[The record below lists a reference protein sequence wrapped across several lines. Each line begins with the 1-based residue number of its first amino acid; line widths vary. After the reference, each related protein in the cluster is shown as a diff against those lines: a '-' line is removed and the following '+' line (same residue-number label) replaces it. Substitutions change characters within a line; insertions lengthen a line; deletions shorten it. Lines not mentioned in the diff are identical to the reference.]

1 MILSTLGAAV
11 LFVAS
16 TQVASAQETE
26 RILDS
31 DLRDEIHQTI
41 EAQGESER
49 NNALE
54 TLRAN
59 AGERHEVLIRQ
70 LFHFLREST
79 NTREAMAFA
88 LVRRALVIPDE
99 DVVRALVPLFEGAD
113 DRLTA
118 ALSGVLSEFERE
130 SPLGSSDF
138 TAYLGFINAE
148 PRPGLVSHMMATDP
162 DVALRTIAVAQ
173 EREGREALQWVE
185 QMVAVP
191 SALARAGRIRPVTDD
206 DLVNPTPDDWLMWR
220 RTPDGQGHSPLDQIT
235 TENVHRLQL
244 AWSWSLGP
252 GPQQTTPLVR
262 DGVLYIAN
270 PGEIV
275 QALDAET
282 GDFLWEYRRDAIMPE
297 PSFGGP
303 SRGRQHRNI
312 AIYEDKVYLNS
323 ADAHIIAIDA
333 RTGEAVWETDTG
345 RGAGFQ
351 YSSGSIVA
359 DGKVVSGLTGCGR
372 YRDDTCYIVGLD
384 GSTGEELWRTSTIA
398 LPGERGGD
406 TWGDLPVMYRAG
418 SDSWIPGSYDPNSHT
433 LFHGTAQA
441 KPWTRAARG
450 TDGDA
455 LYTNSTLALDP
466 DTGEMKWY
474 FQHIPGETLDM
485 DEAFERI
492 VVDYDGQ
499 RSVFTMGK
507 MAVLWELDVETG
519 AFRNAYDLGYQN
531 FADIDPETGTVTY
544 RQGMVPELYEEV
556 YWCPSTAGFKS
567 WRAMSYSPETE
578 AFVIPLNL
586 NCETAIFGPVDR
598 VEGGGGTGPV
608 QRTSHF
614 HPESPGQLGE
624 LLSMSIRTGEVLW
637 RQRFKTPINSAAL
650 TTAGG
655 LAFAGSWDRYIYA
668 FDVTTGE
675 ILWRRRLPT
684 SVQGFPIS
692 YAVEGRQYVA
702 VPVGTG
708 GASWGSMIPT
718 DLVPEERQPVG
729 GNGLFVF
736 TLAEE

>member
-1 MILSTLGAAV
+1 MILSTLGPAV
-11 LFVAS
+11 LLFASALSAS
-16 TQVASAQETE
+16 TQGTE
-26 RILDS
+26 RVPDDP
-31 DLRDEIHQTI
+31 DLRDEIHRTI
-41 EAQGESER
+41 NAQSEGEW
-49 NNALE
+49 NGALE
-54 TLRAN
+54 ALRTN

-70 LFHFLREST
+70 LFRFLREST
-79 NTREAMAFA
+79 NMREAMAFA
-88 LVRRALVIPDE
+88 LLRRALPIPDD
-99 DVVRALVPLFEGAD
+99 DVIHALVPLFEGAD
-113 DRLTA
+113 DTLATA
-118 ALSGVLSEFERE
+118 LGGVLSEFERE
-130 SPLGSSDF
+130 SPVGSADF
-138 TAYLGFINAE
+138 TAYLGFITAE
-148 PRPGLVSHMMATDP
+148 PRPGLVSHMMATDRN
-162 DVALRTIAVAQ
+162 VALRTIALARA
-173 EREGREALQWVE
+173 REGTEALQWVE
-185 QMVAVP
+185 QVVAVP
-191 SALARAGRIRPVTDD
+191 PVLARGERIRVTDD
-206 DLVNPTPDDWLMWR
+206 DLVNPRPDDWLMWR
-220 RTPDGQGHSPLDQIT
+220 RTPDAQGHSPLDQIT

-252 GPQQTTPLVR
+252 GSQQTTPLVH

-275 QALDAET
+275 HALDART
-282 GDFLWEYRRDAIMPE
+282 GDFLWEYRRDAP
-297 PSFGGP
+297 PPGHSFGGP
-303 SRGRQHRNI
+303 PPGRQHRNI
-312 AIYEDKVYLNS
+312 AIYEDKIYLNT
-323 ADAHIIAIDA
+323 ADAHVVAIDA
-333 RTGEAVWETDTG
+333 HTGEAVWDTDAGT
-345 RGAGFQ
+345 GFQ
-351 YSSGSIVA
+351 YSSGSIIA

-384 GSTGEELWRTSTIA
+384 ASTGEELWRTSTIA

-406 TWGDLPVMYRAG
+406 TWGDLPLRFRAG
-418 SDSWIPGSYDPNSHT
+418 SDSWIPGSYDPITNT

-441 KPWTRAARG
+441 KPWARAARG

-466 DTGEMKWY
+466 DTGDMKWY

-492 VVDYDGQ
+492 LVDYDGQ

-507 MAVLWELDVETG
+507 MAVLWELDAETG
-519 AFRNAYDLGYQN
+519 AFLNAYDLGYQN

-556 YWCPSTAGFKS
+556 YSCPSTAGFKS

-578 AFVIPLNL
+578 AFVIPINL
-586 NCETAIFGPVDR
+586 NCETAVFGPVDR
-598 VEGGGGTGPV
+598 VEGGGGGGPV
-608 QRTSHF
+608 QRTNHF

-668 FDVTTGE
+668 FDIDTGE
-675 ILWRRRLPT
+675 ILWRNRLPT
-684 SVQGFPIS
+684 SIQGFPIS
-692 YAVEGRQYVA
+692 YAVDGRQYVA

-708 GASWGSMIPT
+708 GASWGGMIPA
-718 DLVPEERQPVG
+718 DLMPEERQPVG

-736 TLAEE
+736 ALAEE